1 MRAPY
6 PPLVSREGAIR
17 VGFQPE
23 RVWVCPLDRSACD
36 WCIQYGDFEVDPNMD
51 DFRGNMSE
59 EKEASSSRQKARE
72 HKEQLHRLQQKDPE
86 FYQFLKEH
94 DKDLL
99 EFNDDDDD
107 EYDQDDID
115 EEDAKTGNEY
125 AELHVTQEKVQKMP
139 GRVITTA
146 LVDSWCTGIK
156 ENLGIGP
163 IRSILRAFRTACHHG
178 DDDKHEPSQMF
189 SIVSSTV
196 FNKIMLFVLNE
207 MDGILRKLL
216 NMPSSGGK
224 KETVVEL
231 TTTKE
236 WKRYGSL
243 MRLYLGNALHL
254 LNQMTDDQM
263 ISFAL
268 KRIRASAVFLTAFP
282 SLLRKYIKVALHFW
296 GTGGGALPI
305 VSFLFLRDLCI
316 RLGSDCLETCLKG
329 VYKAHVSNSQFVT
342 GSKLQHIQFLGN
354 CITEL
359 YGVDPPSAYP
369 HAFLFIRQ
377 LAMVLREALSVKT
390 KESFRKVYE
399 WKFINCL
406 ELWTRVICTYSS
418 EAEFRPLAYPL
429 AQVINGVAR
438 LVPTARYFP
447 LRLRCARMLNRLAES
462 TGSFIPVS
470 ILLLDMLGMK
480 ELHRPPTGGIG
491 KGINL
496 FTTLKVAK
504 VTLKTR
510 AFQEECIYSVVE
522 QLAEHLSQWSYSIA
536 FFELAVIPVVQ
547 LKNFCKATKV
557 ERFRREM
564 RELIQQVK
572 ANSEFINARRLSVR
586 FPPNDPKAASFLEV
600 EKESRSSP
608 LSQYVATLR
617 LRAQQRSNS
626 IVESSVLVGE
636 DSSIFGSNTSKN
648 TEENEEMDAE
658 EGAVVFSSSWLPGK
672 NSRSGGKKSKHSNKN
687 QPPEQDEDVV
697 EELVL
702 SSDEDDEDVHSSGTE
717 EGSSEAEYD
726 LPKRVDAQA
735 ALIEEIENL
744 LDVAET
750 LVVEKELRVTRSLL
764 ELPVWGSLRD
774 LVAALANGGEEDD
787 SN

>member
-1 MRAPY
+1 
-6 PPLVSREGAIR
+6 
-17 VGFQPE
+17 
-23 RVWVCPLDRSACD
+23 
-36 WCIQYGDFEVDPNMD
+36 
-51 DFRGNMSE
+51 MSE

-125 AELHVTQEKVQKMP
+125 DEPHVTQEKVQKMP
-139 GRVITTA
+139 GRVITIA

-163 IRSILRAFRTACHHG
+163 IRSILQAFRTACHHG

-329 VYKAHVSNSQFVT
+329 VYKAYVSN
-342 GSKLQHIQFLGN
+342 I
-354 CITEL
+354 
-359 YGVDPPSAYP
+359 
-369 HAFLFIRQ
+369 
-377 LAMVLREALSVKT
+377 
-390 KESFRKVYE
+390 
-399 WKFINCL
+399 
-406 ELWTRVICTYSS
+406 
-418 EAEFRPLAYPL
+418 
-429 AQVINGVAR
+429 
-438 LVPTARYFP
+438 
-447 LRLRCARMLNRLAES
+447 
-462 TGSFIPVS
+462 S

-572 ANSEFINARRLSVR
+572 ANSEFINTRRLGVR

-726 LPKRVDAQA
+726 LPKRVGKKSKPFITKSKKRGQAQGKRPKRGRT
-735 ALIEEIENL
+735 N
-744 LDVAET
+744 
-750 LVVEKELRVTRSLL
+750 
-764 ELPVWGSLRD
+764 P
-774 LVAALANGGEEDD
+774 
-787 SN
+787 